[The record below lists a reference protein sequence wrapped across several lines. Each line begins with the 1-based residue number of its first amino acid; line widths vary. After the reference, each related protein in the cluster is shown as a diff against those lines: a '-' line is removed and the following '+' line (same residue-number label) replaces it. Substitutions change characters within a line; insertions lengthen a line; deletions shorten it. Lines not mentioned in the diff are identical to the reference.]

1 MRSPCS
7 RSPTAGPPTGPAPPF
22 PIRLSGSI
30 IKGFGRGSK
39 ELGIP
44 TANIPI
50 TGLSVGGHDDLQSGV
65 YFGWAGVSID
75 EHGRRIDTDS
85 GATDV
90 GTKTQIG
97 GVWQM
102 VMSIGWNPFYR
113 NTVRSVEVH
122 IIPPQPFIHNFY
134 GAHMNLLVLGFI
146 RPEFDYESVEA
157 LVVDIELDIEVS
169 KRSLDR
175 EAYKALAK
183 EAWLLD
189 FDFDSDRQLVEGEVQ
204 GESGSV

>member
-1 MRSPCS
+1 MDSTRS

-30 IKGFGRGSK
+30 IKGFGRGSR

-50 TGLSVGGHDDLQSGV
+50 AGLSVGGHDDLQSGV

-75 EHGRRIDTDS
+75 EQGRRVGADV

-90 GTKTQIG
+90 GSKKQTG
-97 GVWQM
+97 GVWPM
-102 VMSIGWNPFYR
+102 VMSIGWNPFYK

-122 IIPPQPFIHNFY
+122 IIPHQPFIHDFY
-134 GAHMNLLVLGFI
+134 GAHMNLLILGFI
-146 RPEFDYESVEA
+146 RPELDYENVEA
-157 LVVDIELDIEVS
+157 LVKDIQVDIEVS
-169 KRSLDR
+169 KRSLER
-175 EAYKALAK
+175 EAY
-183 EAWLLD
+183 EAFAGDAWMLD
-189 FDFDSDRQLVEGEVQ
+189 FDYDWQRAGGKAQ
-204 GESGSV
+204 GEGGSV